1 MEYQKTVSKL
11 NTATIRIHGTVD
23 TDNLKEAATLF
34 LKKAEL
40 QKKEGVKEW
49 KKSSFKSKQV

>member
-34 LKKAEL
+34 LKKAEI
-40 QKKEGVKEW
+40 QKKGERNE
-49 KKSSFKSKQV
+49 KKKNASNY